1 MVTKYWQFFFLYFKN
16 VLYINPYNKHDNGYA
31 EAKHQCMIEHNVK
44 IMDNCDEYINY
55 VNSTYGPE
63 LFKNCK
69 RVKRS
74 RKRTKVVIC

>member
-1 MVTKYWQFFFLYFKN
+1 ML
-16 VLYINPYNKHDNGYA
+16 
-31 EAKHQCMIEHNVK
+31 EHNVK